1 MKNKIYQKIVLCT
14 TLLAVVCLSIL
25 FFMQFIRNVSVGAD
39 NSRMKLEVNLDK
51 YINYN
56 ISDQDKGTLIQY
68 DVKVGNNEEE
78 LREYIPTRESEL
90 NIGLNQIDGKYPYD
104 VKVVAKSTEAT
115 NGKTEEIQENYQ
127 YDNTTGTVVIKAS
140 NENENGEPISSSEPS
155 KDAKDEYL
163 VICYYDTYIE
173 QLIEREL
180 DIKISVK
187 ASLFEEDRLASAEDE
202 LTGKVKENIGELTN
216 ISYNTPDI
224 ANGYIKSNIIN
235 GTNYDTVYTEKQS
248 VLISKKESQE
258 KIKILENNNFVKA
271 NNNNSETEIDVE
283 NKGDLVY
290 KSTKIRKSDITRV
303 LGLDGEISILDNNQN
318 LIATINKDTEF
329 EQDGTVTINYENEP
343 QAIIIKTSNIQNE
356 GILNIENTKV
366 IKSSM
371 LEINNS
377 KIKTVGSLI
386 GVRSETINE
395 TEEEIEVYSKEY
407 ENKIDIKDSKTNV
420 TLEVNND
427 QWTNKQQNE
436 ITFDV
441 YTNANTINDNM
452 LKNPKI
458 KIELPSQVEKVILGN
473 SSVVYANGLELQDPY
488 LETSKN
494 GNIVIVANL
503 VGEQTSYNDNALGLI
518 TDVKISA
525 TVILKKDIEGAI
537 ENVNLIYAN
546 QYTLDGST
554 EVEEKSKQIKIEN
567 YKEEVSNQSEQIIA
581 SNVGDTLNTTSEK
594 VDGLKVEV
602 VPVRGDTTLKDGDT
616 VYEGEFI
623 KYNIKVTNTSDKQID
638 NVKVVG
644 TIPEGTVYGEL
655 EAEYENAF
663 GKYEYSFDEN
673 IKEKT
678 IQIGSLGAGEI
689 STNFYEVKINDLG
702 DGEEEKET
710 LSNIKVFVG
719 DAEITNYQIKN
730 IIKSADVQVFLAAR
744 KNTIEG
750 MWTYALKVK
759 SDIEGV
765 ADLKLQLPKE
775 FVLRGITN
783 ADSYGEENPKVYEMQ
798 VSDDNLITTKI
809 NLTTKEKEYI
819 IIGDIDSL
827 KAENQTEE
835 SKLYLNAIAKVF
847 VNNTVYSS
855 NENRIEYNYENVS
868 VSMTSDNEGEEIKY
882 EDEIEYKIEVKSIG
896 KKDYYREDSSVTTV
910 NLKDYLPEDV
920 IPVSVTYQNWE
931 IDNITENEEA
941 ETYTINNGY
950 KKIEKTK
957 EINGRTTDEKGNQLP
972 DIDIDLFIP
981 FYESS
986 TVIIKCKAGL
996 VEEKTR
1002 IENNA
1007 TVSGDYILSKTTNT
1021 ITHTILPYDYED
1033 NQDPDNPDNPDSPD
1047 SPDKPDDKNEK
1058 YSISGIAWLD
1068 ENEDGKRQT
1077 NEKLLDGITVMLVN
1091 TDNSS
1096 AIKAKQVT
1104 DANGSYKFSG
1114 LEKGKYIII
1123 FNYDTDTYSV
1133 TEYQK
1138 SGVSSSLNSDA
1149 TTKEI
1154 TLLGTQTKAG
1164 VTDII
1169 DLGASIQNIDIGLI
1183 KNKICDLKLDKYISK
1198 VTVKTNSGTKEQSYN
1213 NTQLAKVEIKSK
1225 EIQGAII
1232 VVEYKIVITNEGE
1245 IPTSVNKVIDYLPDG
1260 LEFSSE
1266 LNKSWTTTKNGE
1278 FTNTSI
1284 SNQKIDPGKS
1294 IELTLVATKTM
1305 TSNSTG
1311 TFTNIAEIGQMS
1323 NLDDIKDIDS
1333 TPGNKVESEDDYS
1346 KADLIISISTG
1357 AVLYISIILGIMLII
1372 AIVVYLNVKFG
1383 IKRIAKI
1390 SMFVMITVL
1399 TIFIN
1404 MQDTFAADYKP
1415 WSSLPESASWE
1426 KTSESGHNGFA
1437 TFKASGY
1444 NITGYCAM
1452 QTYSSATGSGVKR
1465 YLDKDKDGN
1474 EDKDRRVG
1482 TIKYHTEDAKS
1493 DEDIFLKKV
1502 NNDEDVYVVND
1513 GNKLKIGPFKIKGN
1527 ATSYKYTITGKDA
1540 TGKNKT
1546 DYNPEVTDKTTNN
1559 GVTTFYL
1566 KINYTE
1572 DSISN
1577 VKVTGY
1583 KKVTTI
1589 SKKDYKAA
1597 YAYYI
1602 PYSDAGTSTTTWKC
1616 KMGHTHTNWPITS
1629 FYHNYPFQDVMTDD
1643 RYKWTEGGETKSEIK
1658 HKDLNWIIR
1667 NGDLEIIKQD
1677 KNDSN
1682 VKLKDVE
1689 LRVQCDEVNYNKT
1702 FKTGEDGKITLK
1714 NLKQGTYTITELSNP
1729 HYGYTVMVTGS
1740 VKVKGGMKNTCTLGN
1755 QKQTGNLKI
1764 IKQDADSEKNLEG
1777 VSFKIKRKDENKYI
1791 QVKTG
1796 DDWKKDITGIVH
1808 IDDMK
1813 TVDTESEATI
1823 FTTNSDGIIEVRNIL
1838 KGTYYV
1844 EEVSVGDIYF
1854 GYEVDDN
1861 YITWSYTSTA
1871 NKDNTGS
1878 GKGHIATVEV
1888 VARASY
1894 NTKEPPKEENRNEIV
1909 VFKNKRKYIKL
1920 SGYAWEDKR
1929 VGGKDNKAGNEKCDV
1944 EENTESNKE
1953 EDKRLA
1959 NVLVKLYS
1967 WEGKLLGQTITDEK
1981 GNYVFGTKSMADI
1994 NGDGIISIVDVTEIT
2009 RVVSSGETNKYTN
2022 GLMDINN
2029 DGKIDKADIEKL
2041 QNIISLNE
2049 ELIDVKIE
2057 DIYNSETKKAGY
2069 IEFTY
2074 NGLNYETV
2082 SVNVKEENT
2091 NKVAEISSNSRNLV
2105 DKSIDGTY
2113 LDNRTSFNE
2122 SWAVIENNK
2131 KIDSDGNVDTL
2142 DYNHNN
2148 YASSLSYPG
2157 GITGYNEQKYPII
2170 VKDNTNNN
2178 IFNIT
2183 ARTET
2188 NTSEDASC
2196 KFFGQTKTMEM
2207 ILSDKKQYIDT
2218 IENINLGVKER
2229 AQPDLALIKNIYSA
2243 KVIVNGYEHT
2253 YNYEDRFHKNTGE
2266 NKNIDEFNPENNEEK
2281 TETNVRVKFNQKYG
2295 EKSFTRAIYPSDVK
2309 ETQDKDFSVKV
2320 VYKITLKNESG
2331 VLYSKINSLV
2341 DYFDARYTIEENGS
2355 IGTGYENGEIKDKI
2369 NYKLDKS
2376 YQDAK
2381 YRKLIIDCNTKIN
2394 PNESNR
2400 NIYVEYTL
2408 TRDSVKDILFDENW
2422 DEKTNIEGLE
2432 NIVEINSYSTYSDK
2446 DFTKNYAGIDTDS
2459 NPGNVDPENKTTYE
2473 DDTDYAPGLML
2484 EVANPREITGTVFE
2498 DKVVT
2503 EGGAGKERLG
2513 NGIFDDGKD
2522 GDTTISGVQVGLYKE
2537 ADFIE
2542 DENGVK
2548 LKSGVQPVGTTTYGG
2563 DNKDSTGKDG
2573 AFTIK
2578 DFAPGEY
2585 RIVYFWGDGKYTI
2598 EDYKSTIWTSANKE
2612 EKEKNK
2618 KTWYRVN
2625 TNTRYSDAKD
2635 NYATRLKIDGGDTS
2649 IDKKDSMDS
2658 MTNSMT
2664 FGVEL
2669 KDDIYNRK
2677 TETNGIDKVTFSI
2690 ENIDFGIIER
2700 PRQSIDVTKRAK
2712 SMKIT
2717 LANGQVIADA
2727 KIVEKDGKLQLEQQ
2741 VKGVIYTGPSDKSKP
2756 KNGQIKAEIDS
2767 ELIQGSKAEIEYEIK
2782 VQNNSEIDYDSKDYY
2797 WYGYEKDEDKD
2808 IVKVKASGI
2817 YDYLDNTMIANDEN
2831 TKWVT
2836 KTIENYNEEVSKSTV
2851 IEEYLHKYQSSSTD
2865 ASGNTE
2871 IRIGYEKFEE
2881 QYSEAIE
2888 NWKIENIITARKRRL
2903 ADKTILHNANLE
2915 GEIAPGDSKQAS
2927 LTASKILTNTDEIE
2941 LNNDIEIT
2949 ETTRNTRTGRN
2960 VTPQYSIF
2968 YDKGETVTITAPTGE
2983 NKNYILITIVAI
2995 SFFVILGTGV
3005 VFIKKKI
3012 LK

>member
-1 MKNKIYQKIVLCT
+1 MKNKIYQKIVLYA

-51 YINYN
+51 YINFN

-104 VKVVAKSTEAT
+104 VKIVAKSTEAT

-127 YDNTTGTVVIKAS
+127 YDNTTGAVVIKAS
-140 NENENGEPISSSEPS
+140 NENENGEPISRSEPN

-173 QLIEREL
+173 QPIEREL

-187 ASLFEEDRLASAEDE
+187 ASLFEDDRFASAEDE

-216 ISYNTPDI
+216 ISYNAPDI

-271 NNNNSETEIDVE
+271 NNNNSETEINVE
-283 NKGDLVY
+283 NNGDLVY
-290 KSTKIRKSDITRV
+290 KSTKIRRSDVTRV
-303 LGLDGEISILDNNQN
+303 LGLEGEISILDNNQN

-395 TEEEIEVYSKEY
+395 TEQEIEVYSKEY

-488 LETSKN
+488 LETNKD

-503 VGEQTSYNDNALGLI
+503 IGEQTSYNDNSLGLI

-567 YKEEVSNQSEQIIA
+567 YKEEVLNQSEQIVA
-581 SNVGDTLNTTSEK
+581 SNVGDTLNTTSEN

-638 NVKVVG
+638 NIKVVG
-644 TIPEGTVYGEL
+644 SIPEGTTYGEL
-655 EAEYENAF
+655 EADYHTRW
-663 GKYEYSFDEN
+663 GRYEYNYDN
-673 IKEKT
+673 LAKEKT
-678 IQIGSLGAGEI
+678 IEIDSLKPGTSCI
-689 STNFYEVKINDLG
+689 KFYEVKVNDLV
-702 DGEEEKET
+702 DKEDKKPIMTIIKAYVGELEVASYKINNVINPSGVEVFVSANIDNSKDRWNYHVKLTSKEQKQVTLKLQFPRAFELNSSYPIQYKSNEISESNTITVVVDVNEYSEITFYGTMNVNKIEKET
-710 LSNIKVFVG
+710 ENSQVELSTVATVIENNI
-719 DAEITNYQIKN
+719 
-730 IIKSADVQVFLAAR
+730 
-744 KNTIEG
+744 
-750 MWTYALKVK
+750 
-759 SDIEGV
+759 
-765 ADLKLQLPKE
+765 
-775 FVLRGITN
+775 
-783 ADSYGEENPKVYEMQ
+783 
-798 VSDDNLITTKI
+798 
-809 NLTTKEKEYI
+809 EY
-819 IIGDIDSL
+819 
-827 KAENQTEE
+827 K
-835 SKLYLNAIAKVF
+835 
-847 VNNTVYSS
+847 S
-855 NENRIEYNYENVS
+855 NENRILFMYENVS
-868 VSMTSDNEGEEIKY
+868 IIMTSDNEGEEVKY
-882 EDEIEYKIEVKSIG
+882 GDEINYEIAITNIG
-896 KKDYYREDSSVTTV
+896 KT
-910 NLKDYLPEDV
+910 NLKDSDDISTLIKLTDYLPENV
-920 IPVSVTYQNWE
+920 KPISVTYENYLPE
-931 IDNITENEEA
+931 ILEEDKQTGALITDGEYKKTETTEDIENTYTDENENKLPNVDLNLNVLYG
-941 ETYTINNGY
+941 ETIIIKVKAVAGFVF
-950 KKIEKTK
+950 EKTK
-957 EINGRTTDEKGNQLP
+957 
-972 DIDIDLFIP
+972 
-981 FYESS
+981 
-986 TVIIKCKAGL
+986 
-996 VEEKTR
+996 
-1002 IENNA
+1002 IENSA
-1007 TVSGDYILSKTTNT
+1007 TVTGDTINSKISNT
-1021 ITHTILPYDYED
+1021 VTHTVLPYNYIEPSDSD
-1033 NQDPDNPDNPDSPD
+1033 NPENPENPENPDNPTDE
-1047 SPDKPDDKNEK
+1047 NGK
-1058 YSISGIAWLD
+1058 YSISGVAWLD
-1068 ENEDGKRQT
+1068 ENEDGQRQAS
-1077 NEKLLDGITVMLVN
+1077 EKLLSGITVMLVN
-1091 TDNSS
+1091 TNNSS
-1096 AIKAKQVT
+1096 AILAKQVT
-1104 DANGSYKFSG
+1104 EYN
-1114 LEKGKYIII
+1114 GKYCFSELEEGNYIVV

-1133 TEYQK
+1133 TQYQK
-1138 SGVSSSLNSDA
+1138 SGISSSSNSDA
-1149 TTKEI
+1149 ISKEI
-1154 TLLGTQTKAG
+1154 TLMGSQTKTG
-1164 VTDII
+1164 LTDII
-1169 DLGASIQNIDIGLI
+1169 TLNASVQNIDIGLI
-1183 KNKICDLKLDKYISK
+1183 KNKICDLKLDKFISK
-1198 VTVKTNSGTKEQSYN
+1198 VQVKTNSGIRQQTYDNS
-1213 NTQLAKVEIKSK
+1213 QLAKVEIKGK
-1225 EIQGAII
+1225 EIEGAI
-1232 VVEYKIVITNEGE
+1232 VVVTYKIVITNEGE
-1245 IPTSVNKVIDYLPDG
+1245 VPAYASKVIDYIPNG
-1260 LEFSSE
+1260 LEFSSD
-1266 LNKSWTTTKNGE
+1266 LNKSWTNTKNGE
-1278 FTNTSI
+1278 LTNISIANRSI
-1284 SNQKIDPGKS
+1284 SAGES
-1294 IELTLVATKTM
+1294 VELTLVLTKTM
-1305 TSNSTG
+1305 TSDSTG
-1311 TFTNIAEIGQMS
+1311 TFTNIAEIGEIS
-1323 NLDDIKDIDS
+1323 NSLGTKDIDS
-1333 TPGNKVESEDDYS
+1333 TPGNKVEQEDDYS
-1346 KADLIISISTG
+1346 KADLIVSVSTGGIIIGISLFIIALVIIGLTIKIGIPKMTKMFISTIVLGTLILLNTTEAFALSEAPDRIFLTGEGGTEFYYKGVKWAHCDYEGG
-1357 AVLYISIILGIMLII
+1357 AQTESGRVFKFYDLHDKKYLGSSITYSEKFRFQKAGLDNDIKVVRNKGNYIIGPLKAEILGNNNQYTT
-1372 AIVVYLNVKFG
+1372 IVTTSKARKVSATICNQNAGNYSFNSGINTFYIKIPISKISSDEG
-1383 IKRIAKI
+1383 IK
-1390 SMFVMITVL
+1390 SV
-1399 TIFIN
+1399 
-1404 MQDTFAADYKP
+1404 
-1415 WSSLPESASWE
+1415 
-1426 KTSESGHNGFA
+1426 
-1437 TFKASGY
+1437 
-1444 NITGYCAM
+1444 NITAKLKVTKTETKKEEGKAHYIPTFEPWA
-1452 QTYSSATGSGVKR
+1452 QATRKHKIHGEEIDWPNAGSYYQYKDYQDVVTYSTYYRKEVK
-1465 YLDKDKDGN
+1465 
-1474 EDKDRRVG
+1474 
-1482 TIKYHTEDAKS
+1482 
-1493 DEDIFLKKV
+1493 
-1502 NNDEDVYVVND
+1502 
-1513 GNKLKIGPFKIKGN
+1513 
-1527 ATSYKYTITGKDA
+1527 
-1540 TGKNKT
+1540 
-1546 DYNPEVTDKTTNN
+1546 
-1559 GVTTFYL
+1559 
-1566 KINYTE
+1566 
-1572 DSISN
+1572 
-1577 VKVTGY
+1577 
-1583 KKVTTI
+1583 
-1589 SKKDYKAA
+1589 
-1597 YAYYI
+1597 
-1602 PYSDAGTSTTTWKC
+1602 TSTTNVSKQIEWYIPC
-1616 KMGHTHTNWPITS
+1616 
-1629 FYHNYPFQDVMTDD
+1629 
-1643 RYKWTEGGETKSEIK
+1643 
-1658 HKDLNWIIR
+1658 
-1667 NGDLEIIKQD
+1667 GDLEIKKQD

-1689 LRVQCDEVNYNKT
+1689 VRVQCDAVNYNKT

-1729 HYGYTVMVTGS
+1729 HYGYTVMATGS

-1777 VSFKIKRKDENKYI
+1777 VSFKIKKKDENKYI

-1796 DDWKKDITGIVH
+1796 DGWKKDITGIVH
-1808 IDDMK
+1808 VDDMQ
-1813 TVDTESEATI
+1813 TVDTENEATI

-1844 EEVSVGDIYF
+1844 EEVSVGEIYF
-1854 GYEVDDN
+1854 GYEVDDD

-1894 NTKEPPKEENRNEIV
+1894 NTKEPPKEKNRNEIL

-1929 VGGKDNKAGNEKCDV
+1929 VGGKDNIAGNEKCDV
-1944 EENTESNKE
+1944 EENTESNTE
-1953 EDKRLA
+1953 EDKRLS

-1967 WEGKLLGQTITDEK
+1967 WDGRLLGQTITDKK
-1981 GNYVFGTKSMADI
+1981 GNYVFGTRSMADI
-1994 NGDGIISIVDVTEIT
+1994 NGDGAITIADLVEIMRAIKLGQT
-2009 RVVSSGETNKYTN
+2009 DKYTN
-2022 GLMDINN
+2022 GLMDVNN
-2029 DGKIDKADIEKL
+2029 DGKIDNDDVESLK
-2041 QNIISLNE
+2041 QSIIKE
-2049 ELIDVKIE
+2049 EYKLIDVEIE
-2057 DIYNSETKKAGY
+2057 DIYNSKTKASGY

-2082 SVNVKEENT
+2082 SVNLQEENT
-2091 NKVAEISSNSRNLV
+2091 NKVAEISSNSQNLV

-2131 KIDSDGNVDTL
+2131 KIDSNNNAHEL
-2142 DYNHNN
+2142 NYNHNN
-2148 YASSLSYPG
+2148 YASSLSYQG
-2157 GITGYNEQKYPII
+2157 GTTGYNGQKYPII
-2170 VKDNTNNN
+2170 VDNNNNN

-2188 NTSEDASC
+2188 NIGKDSSSK
-2196 KFFGQTKTMEM
+2196 KFFGQNKTIEE
-2207 ILSDKKQYIDT
+2207 ICKEGKDT
-2218 IENINLGVKER
+2218 IKNINLGVKER

-2253 YNYEDRFHKNTGE
+2253 YNYEDRFNKNTGE

-2331 VLYSKINSLV
+2331 ALYSKINSLV
-2341 DYFDARYTIEENGS
+2341 DYFDARYTIEGS
-2355 IGTGYENGEIKDKI
+2355 GAIGTGYENGEIKDKI
-2369 NYKLDKS
+2369 NYKLDRS

-2394 PNESNR
+2394 PNESNK
-2400 NIYVEYTL
+2400 NIYIEYTL
-2408 TRDSVKDILFDENW
+2408 TRSGVKDILFDENW

-2446 DFTKNYAGIDTDS
+2446 NFTKRYAGIDSDS
-2459 NPGNVDPENKTTYE
+2459 NPGSTVPGNKDTYE

-2484 EVANPREITGTVFE
+2484 EVANSREIKGTVFE
-2498 DKVVT
+2498 DNAVDPT
-2503 EGGAGKERLG
+2503 EGGTNRERLG
-2513 NGIFDDGKD
+2513 NGKFDDGEK
-2522 GDTTISGVQVGLYKE
+2522 TISGVQVGLYKE
-2537 ADFIE
+2537 ADFEEIKDE
-2542 DENGVK
+2542 DGKIIDMQLNSKVK
-2548 LKSGVQPVGTTTYGG
+2548 PVGTTTYGG

-2573 AFTIK
+2573 TFTIK

-2598 EDYKSTIWTSANKE
+2598 EDYKSTIWTSDNKN
-2612 EKEKNK
+2612 EKDGNPN
-2618 KTWYRVN
+2618 TWYRVN
-2625 TNTRYSDAKD
+2625 TDKRYSDALD
-2635 NYATRLKIDGGDTS
+2635 NYDTRLKIDRGDTS
-2649 IDKKDSMDS
+2649 IDKMDS
-2658 MTNSMT
+2658 KTPTMV

-2669 KDDIYNRK
+2669 ADDIDNKK
-2677 TETNGIDKVTFSI
+2677 TETSGIDKVTFSI
-2690 ENIDFGIIER
+2690 KNIDFGIIER
-2700 PRQSIDVTKRAK
+2700 PRQSIDVNKRAK
-2712 SMKIT
+2712 SMKMT

-2727 KIVEKDGKLQLEQQ
+2727 KIVEEDGKLQLKPQ
-2741 VKGVIYTGPSDKSKP
+2741 VKGVIYTEPSDKNNP
-2756 KNGQIKAEIDS
+2756 KNGQIKAEIDN
-2767 ELIQGSKAEIEYEIK
+2767 ELIQGATVEIKYEIK
-2782 VQNNSEIDYDSKDYY
+2782 VQNNSEIDYDSEGYY
-2797 WYGYEKDEDKD
+2797 CYGEKGGE
-2808 IVKVKASGI
+2808 IVKIKASGV

-2831 TKWVT
+2831 TEWET
-2836 KTIENYNEEVSKSTV
+2836 KTIVNYNEKVSKPT
-2851 IEEYLHKYQSSSTD
+2851 IMEEYFKYQSSSID

-2871 IRIGYEKFEE
+2871 IRVWYEEFKE
-2881 QYSEAIE
+2881 QYATAIK
-2888 NWKIENIITARKRRL
+2888 NWEITEIKEARKKKL
-2903 ADKTILHNANLE
+2903 ADKTILYNADLE
-2915 GEIAPGDSKQAS
+2915 KELAPGESKNAS
-2927 LTASKILTNTDEIE
+2927 LTASKILTNTDKIE

-2949 ETTRNTRTGRN
+2949 ETTRNTRTGRK
-2960 VTPQYSIF
+2960 VTPKYSSL
-2968 YDKGETVTITAPTGE
+2968 YDRGETVTIIPPTGE

-2995 SFFVILGTGV
+2995 SFFVILGTGI